1 MPGQKQPRTSR
12 RRRSELSASYP
23 ADVCSWPVEEGAAVN
38 AVDEAARQRI
48 RETVIANVSQYE
60 RDGKVRVPG
69 VARCIVGTK

>member
-1 MPGQKQPRTSR
+1 MSGQKNRER
-12 RRRSELSASYP
+12 RVNGAASCRP
-23 ADVCSWPVEEGAAVN
+23 PTTADVCSWPVEEGAAVN
-38 AVDEAARQRI
+38 AVDETARQRI